1 MDNSLSLTKP
11 LEKWSQDIENV
22 LDRIRV
28 NAYNMSEI
36 HRKRFLHFKAFS
48 NYFDIPVIIIS
59 AANTIISVGV
69 KSFLSQETISFTN
82 CILSAICGIIV
93 SIKLYLSIQTQ
104 MELELTTSK
113 DFYTLSVEIY
123 KTITLCETNR
133 GVDGIVFLNEK
144 FKTYSVLVQKS
155 SILIKQMND
164 VMVPDKIET
173 LLNLQNEVNIASNLL
188 SLTANT
194 NDIENNV

>member
-1 MDNSLSLTKP
+1 
-11 LEKWSQDIENV
+11 
-22 LDRIRV
+22 
-28 NAYNMSEI
+28 MSEI
-36 HRKRFLHFKAFS
+36 HRKRFLHLKAFS

-104 MELELTTSK
+104 MELELSTSK

-123 KTITLCETNR
+123 KTISLCDTNR
-133 GVDGIVFLNEK
+133 GIDGIIFLNEK
-144 FKTYSVLVQKS
+144 FKTYSDLVQKS

-164 VMVPDKIET
+164 TMVPDKIET
-173 LLNLQNEVNIASNLL
+173 LLNLQNEVMRASNT
-188 SLTANT
+188 LTLPSP
-194 NDIENNV
+194 ENNI